1 MGKRAEEVL
10 ELENL
15 DGLKDFLSHN
25 HSVYMDVDG
34 RSYYLTDVNSH
45 YWRAQD
51 TTKFNEKGHYCD
63 CSALVPTLSE
73 FMAVD
78 FIDGKTVPEVFEDA
92 VFHCSVSGVKTTP
105 DGGEETVE
113 E

>member
-1 MGKRAEEVL
+1 MGKRADEVL
-10 ELENL
+10 EIADL
-15 DGLKDFLSHN
+15 DGLADHLSIN

-51 TTKFNEKGHYCD
+51 TTRFNEKGHYCD

-78 FIDGKTVPEVFEDA
+78 FIDGRTIPEVIAEA
-92 VFHCSVSGVKTTP
+92 TFHASTPGVKV
-105 DGGEETVE
+105 DAAGEEVE
-113 E
+113 AV